1 VATIVKSSQHSRA
14 DHEVDLSRLNQ
25 TERCVLRLLG
35 EGHTAK
41 SVAIE
46 LDVTAVAVNERLR
59 EARRKTGVGSSRELA
74 RLLKAQENRAKQLG
88 LGRDGRARVQFGST
102 SGALFHFD
110 WKGPIAMTL
119 ALFTVLT
126 AAAVVVQQPE
136 PRTKTPN
143 PDPIIGNMLAF
154 EDPTKDLA
162 TAPKSQKDAERVL
175 MGAGTHAMLRAF
187 YGKVRS
193 EARDPSW
200 ASPTERSLQTIFS
213 AIPHVGADGNYL
225 RVICASTVC
234 EVAGTLD
241 PSFAATESAGWAELN
256 RATMTELNPHALE
269 PETKRLRLVSPFAIE
284 GTTPEEPARW
294 RFLFYFTRSK

>member
-1 VATIVKSSQHSRA
+1 VASIVKTSQHSRA
-14 DHEVDLSRLNQ
+14 RIEVDLSRLNEP
-25 TERCVLRLLG
+25 ERRVLRLLA

-41 SVAIE
+41 SIAIE
-46 LDVTAVAVNERLR
+46 LDTTAVAVNERLR

-74 RLLKAQENRAKQLG
+74 RLLKAQENRDKQIG
-88 LGRDGRARVQFGST
+88 LGRDRGARIHFGST
-102 SGALFHFD
+102 SGGLFRFD

-119 ALFTVLT
+119 ALFTVL
-126 AAAVVVQQPE
+126 AAVAIVVQQPE
-136 PRTKTPN
+136 PRTNTPN

-187 YGKVRS
+187 YAKVRS

-225 RVICASTVC
+225 RVMCASTVC

-241 PSFAATESAGWAELN
+241 PSFATTESAGWAELN
-256 RATMTELNPHALE
+256 RATMTKLNPHALE
-269 PETKRLRLVSPFAIE
+269 PETKRLKLVSPLAIE
-284 GTTPEEPARW
+284 DITSDKPARW
-294 RFLFYFTRSK
+294 RFLFYFTRSE